1 MYHTWIHEGKYI
13 PYINLPYMDPMG
25 NYMDA
30 YPQQFDALHRFEN
43 VQHFFQLTKITDTA
57 GAAEVLPPW
66 AAAFSFLDKF
76 FFTDGYGGS

>member
-1 MYHTWIHEGKYI
+1 MDRYIYQSHESV
-13 PYINLPYMDPMG
+13 MG

-30 YPQQFDALHRFEN
+30 YPQQFDALHRFEH

-76 FFTDGYGGS
+76 FLQMDMGGS